1 MHKRLSLTVAAAP
14 LLALA
19 ACGDTSMPDGVNSEP
34 ANALPDGE
42 AEVAAPTDTTAETE
56 RTIPAPLQGQ
66 WGMADADCTSRAGD
80 ATSRAG
86 DAKGLLTID
95 ATTLRFYESLGTL
108 SEVQERDAS
117 HLVARFDFVGE
128 GMEWSRTETL
138 KLDGAVLIRSTDA
151 GDAQGPYEYQQGP
164 YEYQRCG

>member
-14 LLALA
+14 LLVLA

-34 ANALPDGE
+34 ANALPDGK
-42 AEVAAPTDTTAETE
+42 AEVTAPTDTTAETE

-66 WGMADADCTSRAGD
+66 WGMADADC
-80 ATSRAG
+80 TSRAG

-151 GDAQGPYEYQQGP
+151 GDAQGPYEYQ
-164 YEYQRCG
+164 RCG